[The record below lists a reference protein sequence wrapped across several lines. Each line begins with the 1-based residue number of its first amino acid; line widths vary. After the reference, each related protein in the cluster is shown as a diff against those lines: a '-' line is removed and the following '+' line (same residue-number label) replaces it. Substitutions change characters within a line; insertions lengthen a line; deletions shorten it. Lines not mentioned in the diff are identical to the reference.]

1 MAYIGPRPPDKVL
14 QTTDIADDAVTGA
27 KLNNDIIS
35 AQTELSSAPADTDE
49 FLISDA
55 GTIKR
60 IDFSLIKGGAS
71 DFFLAAKTSGQSI
84 SNNTNTKVTF
94 DSEDF
99 DTGSDFA
106 SSTYTAPSAG
116 KYFFYT
122 KLLSDCTSGETV
134 KIFFFKNGSQFVE
147 HRNTTH
153 GSNRRTFSMSA
164 ILDLSASDTIEVY
177 KFQDGG
183 SARNI
188 DGDSNRSTFFMGCK
202 LG

>member
-1 MAYIGPRPPDKVL
+1 M
-14 QTTDIADDAVTGA
+14 
-27 KLNNDIIS
+27 
-35 AQTELSSAPADTDE
+35 
-49 FLISDA
+49 
-55 GTIKR
+55 
-60 IDFSLIKGGAS
+60 
-71 DFFLAAKTSGQSI
+71 
-84 SNNTNTKVTF
+84 
-94 DSEDF
+94 
-99 DTGSDFA
+99 
-106 SSTYTAPSAG
+106 
-116 KYFFYT
+116 
-122 KLLSDCTSGETV
+122 LSDCTSGETV

-183 SARNI
+183 SARNV